1 MRRGRAAANR
11 SRAVA
16 AAASDSAL
24 QVPRCGAL
32 IAPRHHSKATARQRH
47 SGLSSVAMTDERKQ
61 CGKHFALRAIAPLTI
76 CLSRSEE
83 HTSELQS
90 LMRIS
95 YAVFCLKIIHLHIS
109 THRLISIT
117 PKYSIDQLYL
127 HIYN

>member
-1 MRRGRAAANR
+1 MRRARAAANR

-76 CLSRSEE
+76 CLSTAIPTPACAAEVLPPGVAAS
-83 HTSELQS
+83 LQQAAERDVDAFRAA
-90 LMRIS
+90 LDR
-95 YAVFCLKIIHLHIS
+95 KS
-109 THRLISIT
+109 TRLNS
-117 PKYSIDQLYL
+117 S
-127 HIYN
+127 H